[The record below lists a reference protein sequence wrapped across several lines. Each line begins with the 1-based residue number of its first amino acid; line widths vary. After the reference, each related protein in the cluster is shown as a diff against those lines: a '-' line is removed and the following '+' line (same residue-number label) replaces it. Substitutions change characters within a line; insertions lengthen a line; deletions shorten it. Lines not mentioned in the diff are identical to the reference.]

1 MMEKF
6 RISAKIPV
14 DSKTLFNDWLS
25 SKEHTA
31 FTGGSAKIEN
41 KVNGAF
47 SAWDGYITG
56 RTTVIEPYSKI
67 VQKWRT
73 MEFQD
78 DSQDSILEIQFEE
91 ISDSETRIILHHQ
104 RIPNGQGN
112 KYKQGWREHYFEPMI
127 EYYKGKQ
134 EARY

>member
-1 MMEKF
+1 MEKF

-14 DSKTLFNDWLS
+14 DCRTLFNDWLNS
-25 SKEHTA
+25 EVHSA
-31 FTGGSAKIEN
+31 FTGGAAKIEN

-56 RTTVIEPYSKI
+56 RTTIIDPYKKI

-91 ISDSETRIILHHQ
+91 ISKNETRIILHHHH
-104 RIPNGQGN
+104 IPKGQGN
-112 KYKQGWREHYFEPMI
+112 KYKQGWREHYFEPMQ
-127 EYYKGKQ
+127 EYYAAKS
-134 EARY
+134 ATA